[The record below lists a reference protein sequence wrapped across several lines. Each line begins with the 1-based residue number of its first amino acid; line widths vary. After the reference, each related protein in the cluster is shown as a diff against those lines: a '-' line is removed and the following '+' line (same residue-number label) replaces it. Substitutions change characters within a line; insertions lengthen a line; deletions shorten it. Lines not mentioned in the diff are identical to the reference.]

1 MSDDARLPILDRSA
15 SLPQIDNRWQAAFR
29 PGATS
34 SYFDGLAGVPFEAD
48 APGFSTANAWWLM
61 ELSRLIYKAEG
72 DEVAHPLPGTRRDL
86 LRAVGLDELEFFN
99 IPGAPCAIVTAPS
112 FAVLVFRGTSDGPSA
127 AFDAQLLPAPWSRGG
142 KVHQGFL
149 NAFNP
154 GWKALLP
161 VLQTITVPIFYT
173 GHSLGGALA
182 VLAASERKPRAT
194 YVYGCPRVGNA
205 AFAATVPAPLYRIVN
220 NHDIVPTLP
229 PEELVFGYVHVGEV
243 RYVSNDHRLL
253 PVVTDVRRHDD
264 TYTLSLQNAPEPIAD
279 HAPVNY
285 LAWMR
290 YFHAHP
296 ELVAAAGQ
304 GEQPSPSGPIVQGSL
319 S

>member
-1 MSDDARLPILDRSA
+1 MTDIRLPILDRSA

-34 SYFDGLAGVPFEAD
+34 SYFDGLAGVPFEPD
-48 APGFSTANAWWLM
+48 APGFSIANAWWLM

-72 DEVAHPLPGTRRDL
+72 DEVGRPLPGTRRDF
-86 LRAVGLDELEFFN
+86 LRAVGLDELKFFN
-99 IPGAPCAIVTAPS
+99 QGGAQCAIVTGPR

-127 AFDAQLLPAPWSRGG
+127 AFDAQLLQDEWPRGG
-142 KVHQGFL
+142 RVHHGFRA
-149 NAFNP
+149 AFNAV
-154 GWKALLP
+154 WSSLLP
-161 VLQTITVPIFYT
+161 LLEMVTVPLFYT

-182 VLAASERKPRAT
+182 LLAASERPPRAS
-194 YVYGCPRVGNA
+194 YLYGCPRVGNA
-205 AFAATVPAPLYRIVN
+205 AFAATVTSPVYRIVN

-229 PEELVFGYVHVGEV
+229 PEELLLGYVHAGDV

-253 PVVTDVRRHDD
+253 PLVTDERRHDS
-264 TYTLSLQNAPEPIAD
+264 TYTVSLQNAPEPIAD

-285 LAWMR
+285 VAWMR

-296 ELVAAAGQ
+296 ELVVAPGQ
-304 GEQPSPSGPIVQGSL
+304 REQPLPPEPMVQV
-319 S
+319 

>member
-1 MSDDARLPILDRSA
+1 MTDDARLPIIDRSNA
-15 SLPQIDNRWQAAFR
+15 LPQIDNSWKAAFR

-34 SYFDGLAGVPFEAD
+34 SYFDGLAGVPFEVD

-72 DEVAHPLPGTRRDL
+72 DEVAHPLPGTRREL
-86 LRAVGLDELEFFN
+86 LQAVGLDELKFFN
-99 IPGAPCAIVTAPS
+99 IPGAPCAIVTGPG

-127 AFDAQLLPAPWSRGG
+127 AVDAQILQDDGPRGG
-142 KVHQGFL
+142 EVHRGFSD
-149 NAFNP
+149 AFKLA
-154 GWKALLP
+154 WKALLP
-161 VLQTITVPIFYT
+161 LLEPITVPIFYT

-205 AFAATVPAPLYRIVN
+205 AFAATVNAPVYRIVN

-229 PEELVFGYVHVGEV
+229 PEELIFGYVHAGEI

-253 PVVTDVRRHDD
+253 PLVTDVRRHDS
-264 TYTLSLQNAPEPIAD
+264 TYTLSLRNAPEPIAD

-285 LAWMR
+285 VAWMR

-296 ELVAAAGQ
+296 ELVFAPGQ
-304 GEQPSPSGPIVQGSL
+304 VEQAVPPGPIALG
-319 S
+319 